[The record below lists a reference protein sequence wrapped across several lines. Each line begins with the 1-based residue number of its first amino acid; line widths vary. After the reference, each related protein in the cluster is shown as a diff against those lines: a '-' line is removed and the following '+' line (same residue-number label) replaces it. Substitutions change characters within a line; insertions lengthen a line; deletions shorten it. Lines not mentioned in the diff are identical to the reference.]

1 MFAHE
6 GASALRLAEPGRAAL
21 KERNKIL
28 IVSDEFDPHADRML
42 ALLRGE
48 GVECARW
55 IPGAFPL
62 HSRLSLESDGQAFA
76 GRLDTASRQIDLE
89 SIRSVWYRHPAP
101 PQLPAGLADN
111 ERRFAD
117 AETRSVLSGMYQA
130 FDWFWVNH
138 PDRVRVA
145 NSKPLQLRIAAELG
159 LRIPRTLITNDPER
173 VRQFHADNGA
183 NVVYKPLN
191 SGFVLSTERL
201 CYTTPLS
208 ARELERIELIAA
220 APGIFQENIAKKI
233 ELRITLIGRQV
244 FATEIDSQISAA
256 ARNDWR
262 EGEIDDLPHRPH
274 ALPAQVE
281 RKCLALLE
289 RLGLVYGAI
298 DMIVTPDGEYV
309 FLENNPSGQFGWI
322 EGRTGAPLTATLAKM
337 LIAGRPL

>member
-1 MFAHE
+1 VPAP
-6 GASALRLAEPGRAAL
+6 ARSR
-21 KERNKIL
+21 IL

-42 ALLRGE
+42 TLLRGE
-48 GVECARW
+48 GVECVRW

-62 HSRLSLESDGQAFA
+62 QSRIALEYGAQGCAGSLA
-76 GRLDTASRQIDLE
+76 TASRQVELE
-89 SIRSVWYRHPAP
+89 SIRSVWYRHPAAP
-101 PQLPAGLADN
+101 GLPAGLAEN

-117 AETRSVLSGMYQA
+117 AESRSVLSGMYQT

-145 NSKPLQLRIAAELG
+145 NSKPLQLRLASELG
-159 LRIPRTLITNDPER
+159 LRIPKTLITNDPGE
-173 VRQFHADNGA
+173 VRRFHAANGG

-191 SGFVLSTERL
+191 SGFLLSTERL

-208 ARELERIELIAA
+208 ARELERIDLIKAG
-220 APGIFQENIAKKI
+220 PGIFQENIAKKV
-233 ELRITLIGRQV
+233 ELRITAIGRRL
-244 FATEIDSQISAA
+244 FATEIDSQASAA

-262 EGEIDDLPHRPH
+262 EAEIEDLPHRPH
-274 ALPAQVE
+274 DLPATVE
-281 RKCLALLE
+281 RKCLDLLQ

-322 EGRTGAPLTATLAKM
+322 EGRTSAPLTATLAKM
-337 LIAGRPL
+337 LIAGRPV